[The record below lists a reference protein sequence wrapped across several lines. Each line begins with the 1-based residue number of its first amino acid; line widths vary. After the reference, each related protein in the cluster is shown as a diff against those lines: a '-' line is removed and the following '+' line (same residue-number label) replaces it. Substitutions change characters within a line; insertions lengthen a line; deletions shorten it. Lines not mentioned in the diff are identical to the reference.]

1 MRIVMLGPPGS
12 GKGTQGVRVAAAL
25 GVPHISSGAALRAHA
40 GPELL
45 ARMATGELIDDETMT
60 GIVRRRLEQPDARQG
75 FVLDG
80 FPRDRSQ
87 AARLDAELG
96 DAGLD
101 AVVLLD
107 APRDEL
113 LERMT
118 ARAQIEQRADD
129 TPETIARRLD
139 VYEEQTA
146 PLTEHY
152 RRAGLLRR
160 VDGTGP
166 VDDVAARVAA
176 ALDRGG
182 D

>member
-87 AARLDAELG
+87 AARLDA
-96 DAGLD
+96 
-101 AVVLLD
+101 VVLLD